1 MAVATRYATS
11 IAPVDC
17 CEVTSVDIWTIR
29 DDATLERSRADAAA
43 IESMLGSIQ
52 DEAQF
57 LLLAFSSVFFI
68 VDPLASIPTFLVLT
82 ADSKLEQ
89 RRRMAKRAAWTCFL
103 VLAGFS
109 MAGELIFK
117 MFGITLPAFRIAGG
131 LIMIFIG
138 FDMVQARRSQTKE
151 TPAETEQAK
160 EKEDVGIIPLGVPM
174 LAGPGSISTVIALM
188 AQSTTWQHS
197 VSIIASVALTAVL
210 SYWTLAAAD
219 RLGRRMGDTG
229 IHILTRFMGL
239 LLMAIA
245 VQFILS
251 GLTAAGFGRGS

>member
-1 MAVATRYATS
+1 ML
-11 IAPVDC
+11 D
-17 CEVTSVDIWTIR
+17 SVQEH
-29 DDATLERSRADAAA
+29 L
-43 IESMLGSIQ
+43 
-52 DEAQF
+52 QF
-57 LLLAFSSVFFI
+57 LLLAFSSLIFI
-68 VDPLASIPTFLVLT
+68 VDPIATIPTFLVLT
-82 ADSKLEQ
+82 ADAELQQ

-103 VLAGFS
+103 VLSGF
-109 MAGELIFK
+109 GLGGTFIFK

-131 LIMIFIG
+131 LIMILIG
-138 FDMVQARRSQTKE
+138 LDMVQARRSQTKE
-151 TPAETEQAK
+151 TPSETQQALQ
-160 EKEDVGIIPLGVPM
+160 KEDVGIIPLGVPM

-188 AQSTTWQHS
+188 AQSPGWLHSTWFL
-197 VSIIASVALTAVL
+197 AAVAVTAFL

-251 GLTAAGFGRGS
+251 GLNAAGFGVSRP

>member
-1 MAVATRYATS
+1 
-11 IAPVDC
+11 
-17 CEVTSVDIWTIR
+17 
-29 DDATLERSRADAAA
+29 
-43 IESMLGSIQ
+43 MLGSIQ
-52 DEAQF
+52 QNIQF
-57 LLLAFSSVFFI
+57 LLLAFSSLIFI
-68 VDPLASIPTFLVLT
+68 VDPIATIPTFLVLT
-82 ADSKLEQ
+82 ADAGPSQ

-103 VLAGFS
+103 VLAGFG
-109 MAGELIFK
+109 MAGTLIFR

-131 LIMIFIG
+131 LIMILIG

-151 TPAETEQAK
+151 TPSETQQAM
-160 EKEDVGIIPLGVPM
+160 EKDDVGIIPLGIPM

-188 AQSTTWQHS
+188 AQSSGWIHS
-197 VSIIASVALTAVL
+197 LSIIVSVALTAFI

-251 GLTAAGFGRGS
+251 GLTAAGFGNGHP

>member
-1 MAVATRYATS
+1 
-11 IAPVDC
+11 
-17 CEVTSVDIWTIR
+17 
-29 DDATLERSRADAAA
+29 
-43 IESMLGSIQ
+43 MLDSIQ
-52 DEAQF
+52 EQAQF

-68 VDPLASIPTFLVLT
+68 VDPIACIPTFLVLT
-82 ADSKLEQ
+82 ADTELKQ
-89 RRRMAKRAAWTCFL
+89 RRRTAKRAAWTCFL
-103 VLAGFS
+103 VLAGFAV
-109 MAGELIFK
+109 AGTLIFR

-151 TPAETEQAK
+151 TPSETQQAL
-160 EKEDVGIIPLGVPM
+160 EKDDVSIVPLGVPM

-188 AQSTTWQHS
+188 AQSTTWLHS
-197 VSIIASVALTAVL
+197 ASIIAAVALTAFL

-219 RLGRRMGDTG
+219 RVGRRMGNTG

-251 GLTAAGFGRGS
+251 GLTAAGFGRASP

>member
-1 MAVATRYATS
+1 MT
-11 IAPVDC
+11 D
-17 CEVTSVDIWTIR
+17 DGIWTIE
-29 DDATLERSRADAAA
+29 DDATLERLDANAPA
-43 IESMLGSIQ
+43 PACMLDSIQ
-52 DEAQF
+52 EHIQF
-57 LLLAFSSVFFI
+57 LLLAFSSLIFI
-68 VDPLASIPTFLVLT
+68 VDPIATIPTFLALT
-82 ADSKLEQ
+82 ADAGLAD

-103 VLAGFS
+103 VLVGFALAGT
-109 MAGELIFK
+109 LIFK

-131 LIMIFIG
+131 LIMILIG
-138 FDMVQARRSQTKE
+138 LDMVQARRSQTKE
-151 TPAETEQAK
+151 TPAETQQAM
-160 EKEDVGIIPLGVPM
+160 EKDDVGIVPLGVPM

-188 AQSTTWQHS
+188 AQSTSWLHS
-197 VSIIASVALTAVL
+197 AWIILAVALTAVI

-251 GLTAAGFGRGS
+251 GLTAAGFGTRH

>member
-1 MAVATRYATS
+1 M
-11 IAPVDC
+11 I
-17 CEVTSVDIWTIR
+17 
-29 DDATLERSRADAAA
+29 
-43 IESMLGSIQ
+43 GSIQ
-52 DEAQF
+52 GNIQF
-57 LLLAFSSVFFI
+57 LLLALSSLFFL
-68 VDPLASIPTFLVLT
+68 VDPIATIPSFLALT
-82 ADSKLEQ
+82 ADAQAGE

-103 VLAGFS
+103 VLAGFA
-109 MAGELIFK
+109 MAGTLIFK

-131 LIMIFIG
+131 LIMILIG
-138 FDMVQARRSQTKE
+138 LDMVQARRSQTKE
-151 TPAETEQAK
+151 TPAETEQAM
-160 EKEDVGIIPLGVPM
+160 EKDDVGIIPLGVPM

-188 AQSTTWQHS
+188 AQSSTWLHR
-197 VSIIASVALTAVL
+197 VWIIAAVALTALL

-251 GLTAAGFGRGS
+251 GLTAAGFGMNRQ